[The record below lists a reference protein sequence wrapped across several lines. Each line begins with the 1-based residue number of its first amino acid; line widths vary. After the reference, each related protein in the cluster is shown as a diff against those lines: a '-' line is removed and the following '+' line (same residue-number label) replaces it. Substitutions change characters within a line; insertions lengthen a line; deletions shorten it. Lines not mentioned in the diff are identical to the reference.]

1 MCLLWVLY
9 WYTISRKQQITG
21 NGSLIVDILKFPR
34 LCVICTYFFFCDI
47 QHTNRKVML
56 ASHFLFDSFEILY
69 SVHFIFSGTIFQRA
83 RLFSI
88 SAPKSDVIVQEQCFT
103 PRISYQ
109 QRRQSLPRRGFFGS
123 NLAWLEF
130 GSSDAAG
137 SSNASAADFSTRLLS
152 EETWRMLVECFW
164 ILFVVRL

>member
-1 MCLLWVLY
+1 MSSVLVYYFEETANYREWLLDSR
-9 WYTISRKQQITG
+9 YTQVSSPYYA
-21 NGSLIVDILKFPR
+21 N
-34 LCVICTYFFFCDI
+34 FFFCDI
-47 QHTNRKVML
+47 QHTNRKVMP

-69 SVHFIFSGTIFQRA
+69 SVHFTFSGTIFQRA

-137 SSNASAADFSTRLLS
+137 SRNASAAAFNQASL
-152 EETWRMLVECFW
+152 
-164 ILFVVRL
+164 

>member
-1 MCLLWVLY
+1 M
-9 WYTISRKQQITG
+9 IA
-21 NGSLIVDILKFPR
+21 DILKFPR
-34 LCVICTYFFFCDI
+34 RIMLFPKTFHFYFKSLTLKSNLCVSSVLIFFFCDI

-56 ASHFLFDSFEILY
+56 TSHFLFDSFEILY

-137 SSNASAADFSTRLLS
+137 SSNASAAAFNQASL
-152 EETWRMLVECFW
+152 
-164 ILFVVRL
+164 

>member
-1 MCLLWVLY
+1 MSSVLVYYFEETANYREWLLDSRYTQVSSPVCHLY
-9 WYTISRKQQITG
+9 
-21 NGSLIVDILKFPR
+21 L
-34 LCVICTYFFFCDI
+34 FFFFATSST
-47 QHTNRKVML
+47 QTAKLVML

-137 SSNASAADFSTRLLS
+137 SSNASTADFNQAPL
-152 EETWRMLVECFW
+152 
-164 ILFVVRL
+164 

>member
-1 MCLLWVLY
+1 M
-9 WYTISRKQQITG
+9 
-21 NGSLIVDILKFPR
+21 IVDKLKFPR
-34 LCVICTYFFFCDI
+34 RIMLLPKTFHFLFKKFNTQIKPLCVICTFFFFCDI

-56 ASHFLFDSFEILY
+56 ANHFLFDSFEILL
-69 SVHFIFSGTIFQRA
+69 SVHFTFSGTIFQRA

-130 GSSDAAG
+130 GSSDAGAG
-137 SSNASAADFSTRLLS
+137 SSNASAADFNQASL
-152 EETWRMLVECFW
+152 
-164 ILFVVRL
+164 

>member
-1 MCLLWVLY
+1 MIVGLDRKFHSPGVSLVSSVLVYYFEETANYREWLLDSRYTQVSSPVCHLY
-9 WYTISRKQQITG
+9 
-21 NGSLIVDILKFPR
+21 L
-34 LCVICTYFFFCDI
+34 FFFFATSST
-47 QHTNRKVML
+47 QTAKLVML

-137 SSNASAADFSTRLLS
+137 SSNASTADFNQAPL
-152 EETWRMLVECFW
+152 
-164 ILFVVRL
+164 

>member
-1 MCLLWVLY
+1 
-9 WYTISRKQQITG
+9 
-21 NGSLIVDILKFPR
+21 
-34 LCVICTYFFFCDI
+34 
-47 QHTNRKVML
+47 ML

-130 GSSDAAG
+130 GSSDTAG
-137 SSNASAADFSTRLLS
+137 SSNASAADFNQASL
-152 EETWRMLVECFW
+152 
-164 ILFVVRL
+164 